1 MLGGRQKNCNFRAE
15 VELYSIVFIRTTAD
29 RNEENPVKE
38 YIQQL
43 LEKTVE
49 TMKEQGVLPADAE
62 PRFQVDRT
70 KDKSHG
76 DLATNL
82 AMVLAKVAKTNPRE
96 LANRIVENL
105 AASDL
110 VEKVEI
116 AGPGFINFYL
126 NPDWLA
132 QQVVKALDDP
142 RAGVAEAKKRQK
154 VVVDYSSPNLAKEMH
169 VGHLRST
176 IIGDAVS
183 RTLEFL
189 GHDVVRQNHV
199 GDWGTQFGMLLAHM
213 EELQKQGGELS
224 MQLSDLELFYREAKG
239 RFDASEEFADRSRQL
254 VVELQSGDEYCQ
266 QLWQQFLD
274 ISLAHCHELYE
285 RLNVSLQREH
295 VMGESA
301 YNDDLPKVLD
311 NLNSTGML
319 TEDQGAQCVFLD
331 EFKGQDGTPLPMIV
345 QKQGGGFLYSTT
357 DLAAIRYRQ
366 RTLQANRMLYFVD
379 IRQSLH
385 FRQLF
390 AVARKAGFVGAE
402 TDLEHMAFGTVMGE
416 DGTPFK
422 TRSGGV
428 AKLSEL
434 LDEAESRAYRMV
446 KEKNAEM
453 DEEELRNISRVVGVA
468 SVKYADLSKN
478 RSSDYL
484 FSFDNMISFEGNTA
498 PYLLYAYTRVA
509 SIFRKAGIDESQ
521 LQGTVILNEE
531 IEKELA
537 SKIAQ
542 FDEVVNRVAERGCPH
557 FLCGYLYDLAG
568 HFSSFYKNCPILSAE
583 DEEVKQSRLIL
594 SQVTAKILKQGL
606 GLLGIETLER
616 M

>member
-1 MLGGRQKNCNFRAE
+1 MK
-15 VELYSIVFIRTTAD
+15 D
-29 RNEENPVKE
+29 

-43 LEKTVE
+43 LEQAVAL
-49 TMKEQGVLPADAE
+49 MKQQGTLPADCE
-62 PRFQVDRT
+62 PQVQVERT
-70 KDKSHG
+70 KDKAHG
-76 DLATNL
+76 DLATSL
-82 AMVLAKVAKTNPRE
+82 ALGLARAAKTNPRE
-96 LANRIVENL
+96 LAGLII
-105 AASDL
+105 ASLPPSEL
-110 VEKVEI
+110 VQKVEI

-132 QQVVKALDDP
+132 TQVEKALHDP
-142 RAGVAEAKKRQK
+142 RAGVARTETPQK
-154 VVVDYSSPNLAKEMH
+154 VVVDLSSPNLAKEMH

-176 IIGDAVS
+176 VIGDAVS

-199 GDWGTQFGMLLAHM
+199 GDWGTQFGMLLALM
-213 EELQKQGGELS
+213 EELQRQGGELN
-224 MQLSDLELFYREAKG
+224 MQLADLETFYRQAKA
-239 RFDASEEFADRSRQL
+239 RFDDSAEFADRSRQL
-254 VVELQSGDEYCQ
+254 VVELQSGDAYCNE
-266 QLWQQFLD
+266 LWQQFLD
-274 ISLAHCHELYE
+274 ISLAHCHEIYE
-285 RLNVSLQREH
+285 RLNVSLQRED

-301 YNDDLPKVLD
+301 YNDDLPKVIEDLD
-311 NLNSTGML
+311 SAGLL
-319 TEDQGAQCVFLD
+319 TEDQGARCVFLD

-366 RTLQANRMLYFVD
+366 RVLQAQRILYFVD

-390 AVARKAGFVGAE
+390 AVARKAGFVNPE
-402 TDLEHMAFGTVMGE
+402 TELEHMAFGTVMGE

-434 LDEAESRAYRMV
+434 LDEAQERAYQLV
-446 KEKNAEM
+446 SEKNSDMA
-453 DEEELRNISRVVGVA
+453 EEELRTISRVVGVA
-468 SVKYADLSKN
+468 AVKYADLSKN
-478 RSSDYL
+478 RASDYL

-509 SIFRKAGIDESQ
+509 SIFRKGEIAETE
-521 LQGTVILNEE
+521 LQGPVLLQEE

-537 SKIAQ
+537 GKIVQ
-542 FDEVVNRVAERGCPH
+542 FDEIVNRVAERGCPH

-568 HFSSFYKNCPILSAE
+568 LFSSFYKNCPILAAE
-583 DEEVKQSRLIL
+583 DPQVRQSRLIL
-594 SQVTAKILKQGL
+594 SRVTATILKQGL
-606 GLLGIETLER
+606 TLLGIDTLER

>member
-1 MLGGRQKNCNFRAE
+1 M
-15 VELYSIVFIRTTAD
+15 
-29 RNEENPVKE
+29 KE

-43 LEKTVE
+43 LDKTVE
-49 TMKEQGVLPADAE
+49 TMKQQGVLPADAS

-70 KDKSHG
+70 KDKAHG

-82 AMVLAKVAKTNPRE
+82 AMVLAKLAKTNPRE
-96 LANRIVENL
+96 LASRIIENL
-105 AASDL
+105 PPSEL
-110 VEKVEI
+110 VQKVEI

-126 NPDWLA
+126 NPDWLVT
-132 QQVVKALDDP
+132 QVEKALIDP
-142 RAGVAEAKKRQK
+142 RAGVAETATPQK
-154 VVVDYSSPNLAKEMH
+154 VVVDLSSPNLAKEMH

-176 IIGDAVS
+176 VIGDSVS

-189 GHDVVRQNHV
+189 GHSVIRQNHV

-213 EELQKQGGELS
+213 EELHKQGGELS
-224 MQLSDLELFYREAKG
+224 MQLANLEVFYREAKT
-239 RFDASEEFADRSRQL
+239 RFDESEAFADRSREL
-254 VVELQSGDEYCQ
+254 VVELQSGDPYCKK
-266 QLWQQFLD
+266 LWQEFLD
-274 ISLAHCHELYE
+274 ISLTHCHDLYD
-285 RLNVSLQREH
+285 RLNVLLRREH

-301 YNDDLPKVLD
+301 YNDDLPKVLED
-311 NLNSTGML
+311 LKTAGLL

-331 EFKGQDGTPLPMIV
+331 DFVGQDGTPLPMIV

-390 AVARKAGFVGAE
+390 AVARKAGFVDPQ
-402 TDLEHMAFGTVMGE
+402 TDLEHMAFGTVMGD

-428 AKLSEL
+428 AKLSDL
-434 LDEAESRAYRMV
+434 LDEAESRAYQMV
-446 KEKNAEM
+446 KEKNTEMAE
-453 DEEELRNISRVVGVA
+453 DELRNISRVVGVA

-509 SIFRKAGIDESQ
+509 SIFRKAGITEEQ
-521 LQGTVILNEE
+521 LKGKVLLNEE

-537 SKIAQ
+537 GKIVQ

-557 FLCGYLYDLAG
+557 FLCGYLYELAG
-568 HFSSFYKNCPILSAE
+568 LFSSFYKNCPVLGAE
-583 DEEVKQSRLIL
+583 DEQIKQSRLIL

-606 GLLGIETLER
+606 NLLGIETLEK